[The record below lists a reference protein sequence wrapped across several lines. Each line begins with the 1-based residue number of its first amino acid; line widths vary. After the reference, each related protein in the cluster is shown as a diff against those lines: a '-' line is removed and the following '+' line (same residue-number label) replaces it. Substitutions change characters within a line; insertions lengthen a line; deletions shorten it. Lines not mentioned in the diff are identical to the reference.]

1 MRGKSRPSPMMLI
14 IIPVLFHLAY
24 FVIGSSL
31 VSYTNTMSK
40 DPTCSQID
48 PSNRSVV
55 SFYGWFIVF
64 LSGLSLIL
72 TAANL
77 LL

>member
-1 MRGKSRPSPMMLI
+1 MRRKSHPSPMMLI

-31 VSYTNTMSK
+31 VSYTNSMSK

-48 PSNRSVV
+48 PGNRSVV

-64 LSGLSLIL
+64 LSGLSLIF
-72 TAANL
+72 TATNL